1 MTRICH
7 RFRITRRHFRIT
19 RFSAIYLSKANPNLV
34 CLLNN
39 TCLQKSPQLPKSS
52 SKSSQKEKNQGALEN
67 EENADEV
74 CLIAQKWWRSWCNYS
89 KYPHSQIDTPDPDAT
104 KPGTIDNSELCSE
117 DFALALDS
125 RCQEDYDYL

>member
-1 MTRICH
+1 MVNENK
-7 RFRITRRHFRIT
+7 FF
-19 RFSAIYLSKANPNLV
+19 ANHIFNP
-34 CLLNN
+34 
-39 TCLQKSPQLPKSS
+39 TFG
-52 SKSSQKEKNQGALEN
+52 EEH
-67 EENADEV
+67 EENAEEV

-125 RCQEDYDYL
+125 SCQEDYDYV